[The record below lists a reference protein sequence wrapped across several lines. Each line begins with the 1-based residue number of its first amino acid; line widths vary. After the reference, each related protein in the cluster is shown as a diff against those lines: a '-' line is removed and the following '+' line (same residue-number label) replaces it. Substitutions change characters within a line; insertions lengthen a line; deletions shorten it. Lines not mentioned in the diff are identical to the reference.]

1 MKWEYQNINAR
12 SFTPNA
18 HLDKCKQRMETE
30 HCRTQ
35 LKLVLSKDELNH
47 LTRRGAALNTLQGN

>member
-18 HLDKCKQRMETE
+18 RLDKCKQRTETE

-47 LTRRGAALNTLQGN
+47 LTHRGAALNTL